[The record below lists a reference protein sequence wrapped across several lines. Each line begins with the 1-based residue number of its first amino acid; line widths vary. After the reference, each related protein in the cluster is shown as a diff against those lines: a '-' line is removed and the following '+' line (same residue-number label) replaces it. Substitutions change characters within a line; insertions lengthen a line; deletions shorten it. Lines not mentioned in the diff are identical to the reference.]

1 MSSLQSGSL
10 VRHASLGV
18 GKVVALEPG
27 AAHVF
32 FPSSGGRF
40 AAKLRLPAAAA
51 LLTTEGI
58 TADAWL
64 AGLSSF
70 TLDAES
76 GRYALTATWLTPAEA
91 IERYTATAK
100 GPNPKLG
107 GERAVRWR
115 AAHDVWAKELGGGTA
130 ERLVS
135 EADAPELARRA
146 QKIAAALPPGVL
158 EEGALAAAFSVPAS
172 TLVFFGA
179 LLELVALPVPGKA
192 RFEKLFAAAA
202 VLPAPPTSRWA
213 IATLFPFLA
222 RPDRHL
228 VLVQK
233 PTSDAAARLGRDLGC
248 TPTPGWEPYAALR
261 ALATELL
268 EPLKAVGGQDLVD
281 VECFLYA
288 TATKRAPPKARR
300 KS

>member
-1 MSSLQSGSL
+1 MSLQNGSL

-18 GKVVALEPG
+18 GKVIAVEPG

-76 GRYALTATWLTPAEA
+76 GRYALTATWLTPTEA
-91 IERYTATAK
+91 IERYAASGSKGAPAK
-100 GPNPKLG
+100 PG

-115 AAHDVWAKELGGGTA
+115 AAHDAWVKELGGGTA

-146 QKIAAALPPGVL
+146 QKVAATLPPGVL
-158 EEGALAAAFSVPAS
+158 DDDALAAAFSVPAS

-213 IATLFPFLA
+213 VATVFPFLA

-248 TPTPGWEPYAALR
+248 TPTPSWEPYATLR

-281 VECFLYA
+281 VECFLFA